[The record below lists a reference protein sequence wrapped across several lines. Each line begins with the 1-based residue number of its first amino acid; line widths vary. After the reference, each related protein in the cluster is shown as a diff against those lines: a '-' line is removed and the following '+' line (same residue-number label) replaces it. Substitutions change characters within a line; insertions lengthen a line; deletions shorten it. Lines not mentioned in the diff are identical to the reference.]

1 MMRSL
6 WTAASGMIAMQRN
19 IDVISNNLS
28 NVKTTGFKK
37 SRAEFEDLMYQNL
50 RISGAQNVAGDRLPT
65 GIQIGMGARAVDVHK
80 IFTEGDLLNT
90 GNQLDVAIE
99 GDGFF
104 KVEDAN
110 GDDAYTRVGA
120 FKLNSDGE
128 VVTSGGYKLQ
138 PNFTVPPET
147 QNLVVSEDGHIT
159 ALDKR
164 GEPLQEADIPL
175 YTFINSSGLK
185 ARGRNLY
192 MPTEGSGDPV
202 QGTPGVNNVGTLAQG
217 FLESSNVDIVEEMVD
232 MIVAQRSY
240 ETNSKAI
247 TTSDSMMQTANQM
260 KR

>member
-6 WTAASGMIAMQRN
+6 WTAASGMVAMQRN

-50 RISGAQNVAGDRLPT
+50 RISGAQNLAGERLPT
-65 GIQIGMGARAVDVHK
+65 GIQIGLGVRAVDVHK
-80 IFTEGDLLNT
+80 MFMEGNLTNT

-110 GDDAYTRVGA
+110 GQDAYTRVGS
-120 FKLNSDGE
+120 FKLNSNGDL
-128 VVTSGGYKLQ
+128 VTSGGYRLQ
-138 PNFTVPPET
+138 PGFTIPAET
-147 QNLVVSEDGHIT
+147 QNVVITEDGHLT
-159 ALDKR
+159 ALDQH
-164 GEPLQEADIPL
+164 GEPLLEGDIPL
-175 YTFINSSGLK
+175 YTFINPAGLK
-185 ARGRNLY
+185 AKGRNLCV
-192 MPTEGSGDPV
+192 PTPGSGDPV
-202 QGTPGVNNVGTLAQG
+202 EGTPGVNNTGTLAQG
-217 FLESSNVDIVEEMVD
+217 FLESSNVDIVEEMVN
-232 MIVAQRSY
+232 MIVAQRAY

-247 TTSDSMMQTANQM
+247 TTSDSMLQTANQM